1 MNLTLFFLSR
11 CIDDL
16 EASSKEFSM
25 TSTSPYKV
33 AYDLKK
39 VVEQQ
44 PTSEQYLALWNQDY
58 GPPSR
63 LTRYWIP
70 GILALLGGK
79 MALDYVFER
88 KEDIV
93 AWAKDGLHTMQEFF
107 VHWLWEPSVKVLDT
121 IRFKDQRIGL
131 SSKEGLKSD
140 LDVSRKR
147 VDMLEGENA
156 LRVFVVVA

>member
-1 MNLTLFFLSR
+1 M
-11 CIDDL
+11 
-16 EASSKEFSM
+16 AS
-25 TSTSPYKV
+25 TGPYKV
-33 AYDLKK
+33 ACDLKK

-44 PTSEQYLALWNQDY
+44 PTSEQYLTLWNQDY

-70 GILALLGGK
+70 GIMALVGGK
-79 MALDYVFER
+79 MALDYLFER

-93 AWAKDGLHTMQEFF
+93 TWTKDGLHTMQEFL

-140 LDVSRKR
+140 LDVGRKEIG
-147 VDMLEGENA
+147 MLK
-156 LRVFVVVA
+156 RR